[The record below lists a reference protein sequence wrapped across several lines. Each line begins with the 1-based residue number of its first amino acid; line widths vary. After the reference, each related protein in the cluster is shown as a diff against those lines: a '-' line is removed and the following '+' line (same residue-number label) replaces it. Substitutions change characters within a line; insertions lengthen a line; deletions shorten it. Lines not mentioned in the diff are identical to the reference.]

1 MGMAPTATEVS
12 PRARP
17 ALNGAAG
24 VPDMGVAAT
33 AFTGAGLRYRQ
44 FGVGATLGIPDFT

>member
-1 MGMAPTATEVS
+1 MGTATATDTAPTATEVS

-24 VPDMGVAAT
+24 APDVGVAAT
-33 AFTGAGLRYRQ
+33 AFTDAGLRYRQ
-44 FGVGATLGIPDFT
+44 FGMKL